1 MPTVY
6 EGFGVEEITD
16 DIEIVLT
23 AGLNDMI
30 AYEQDRLAL
39 RDETRATRRGLAYEP
54 LTVEPIADGNWY
66 VGSLPSFIRQTERG
80 EHFPL
85 VAIVPGR
92 LAPAPEDAQS
102 DHLDVFQNFVS
113 IHAICKAGPVPEV
126 PDPTQP
132 DPFEVAF
139 RRAARTAEAI
149 YRLVKTD
156 RALRRKLAGNSAPM
170 NGLIS
175 EPWIFPYS
183 DGHGDDWCWVAV
195 GTEYTVKN
203 YSLSEEV

>member
-23 AGLNDMI
+23 ASLNDML
-30 AYEQDRLAL
+30 AYEQDRLAV
-39 RDETRATRRGLAYEP
+39 RDEARATRRGLAYEP

-66 VGSLPSFIRQTERG
+66 TGSLPSFIRDNEKR

-92 LAPAPEDAQS
+92 LAPDPESAMQ

-113 IHAICKAGPVPEV
+113 IHAIC
-126 PDPTQP
+126 
-132 DPFEVAF
+132 
-139 RRAARTAEAI
+139 
-149 YRLVKTD
+149 
-156 RALRRKLAGNSAPM
+156 
-170 NGLIS
+170 
-175 EPWIFPYS
+175 
-183 DGHGDDWCWVAV
+183 
-195 GTEYTVKN
+195 
-203 YSLSEEV
+203 